1 MKKKLLLPLLA
12 ALLLAPWPIV
22 YAYDSV
28 NAANLPVAISPANVS
43 VAPQMQAFGHAIG
56 SVSPGELFRV
66 NTSTIV
72 ADTPFSLCF
81 TNTDELMKCYRY
93 MNLNIG
99 IYVQTYADQ
108 WQKVTDSG
116 DIYLTLQS
124 GLVTFNLTGDAVYKI
139 TIDKGCFYCYGAN
152 SAGNIAVPVFN
163 LAAS

>member
-1 MKKKLLLPLLA
+1 MKKKLLLPLFA
-12 ALLLAPWPIV
+12 ALLLAPWPIA

-43 VAPQMQAFGHAIG
+43 VAPQIQTFGHAIG

-66 NTSTIV
+66 DTSTIAV
-72 ADTPFSLCF
+72 DTPFSLYL
-81 TNTDELMKCYRY
+81 TNADELVECYKY

-99 IYVQTYADQ
+99 IYVQTDTDQ
-108 WQKVTDSG
+108 WQKVTSSG
-116 DIYLTLQS
+116 DIYLTLQ
-124 GLVTFNLTGDAVYKI
+124 GGCVTFTLTGDAVYKI

-152 SAGNIAVPVFN
+152 SAGNTSVPVFN